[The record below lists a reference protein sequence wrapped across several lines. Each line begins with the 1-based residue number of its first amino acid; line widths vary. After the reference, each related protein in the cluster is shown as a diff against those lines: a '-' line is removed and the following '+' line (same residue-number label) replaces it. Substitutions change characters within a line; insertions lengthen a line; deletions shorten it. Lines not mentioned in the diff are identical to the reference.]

1 MRAAPPCDRVQQL
14 PLGVQL
20 GVSMRFGTYHEG
32 PNGAVV
38 AALKELVAEKGH
50 APLWILGP
58 AGVSKTHLLQA
69 SCAFAGERGLTSA
82 YLPLAAPRDLVPGLL
97 AGLEQLD
104 LVVLDDVD
112 AIAGQP
118 AWEQALFTLHNEIL
132 ETGGRLACS
141 AQSPPAGV
149 GFALADLASRMSACV
164 VHTLQRLAESDQ
176 GLALR
181 RRAVHRGLELPDD
194 TLSYLTR
201 RAPRDF
207 AALCRLLDEL
217 DTEALAAQRRLT
229 IPFVRQVL
237 ERAD

>member
-1 MRAAPPCDRVQQL
+1 
-14 PLGVQL
+14 
-20 GVSMRFGTYHEG
+20 MRFETYHEG
-32 PNGAVV
+32 ANGA
-38 AALKELVAEKGH
+38 ALSALSQLVGETGH

-58 AGVSKTHLLQA
+58 AGVGKTHLLQA
-69 SCAFAGERGLTSA
+69 ACAFAAQRGLTSA
-82 YLPLAAPRDLVPGLL
+82 YLPLATSSDLVPGLL

-104 LVVLDDVD
+104 LVTLDDVD

-118 AWEQALFTLHNEIL
+118 AWEQALFTLYNELL
-132 ETGGRLACS
+132 EIGGRLACS
-141 AQSPPAGV
+141 AQSPPGGIA
-149 GFALADLASRMSACV
+149 FALPDLASRMSACV
-164 VHTLQRLAESDQ
+164 VHRLQPLAERDQ

-229 IPFVRQVL
+229 VPFVRQVL